1 MKSSAVQIDPSV
13 AVSLIAAGLFV
24 GTFGTSAPTGWNIRV
39 LFEIAWLYLTNARG

>member
-1 MKSSAVQIDPSV
+1 MKSSAVRIDPSV

-39 LFEIAWLYLTNARG
+39 LLEIAWLYLTNARG